1 MIIEHFFTI
10 DIDNCVGK
18 MIYDAVNP
26 ITYDII
32 NILINVT
39 DSLTLN
45 PNLYNKTDVEK
56 IKYGNIKRKLIE
68 ELKID
73 LNKLIEALKIYMEEF
88 VEKIN
93 TPYYS
98 EQIKNLNDINLL
110 TFCLQIH
117 IQTFIKMLIQY
128 IMFMDHQK
136 IIILYQVQ
144 VVKILKIQIMFT
156 FKSIFKEFRR
166 KQVLFIKNGLEKRKN
181 HIQIEKFMCI

>member
-98 EQIKNLNDINLL
+98 EQIKN
-110 TFCLQIH
+110 F
-117 IQTFIKMLIQY
+117 
-128 IMFMDHQK
+128 
-136 IIILYQVQ
+136 
-144 VVKILKIQIMFT
+144 
-156 FKSIFKEFRR
+156 E
-166 KQVLFIKNGLEKRKN
+166 
-181 HIQIEKFMCI
+181 